1 MTPYERLRIAAEP
14 VLPVLYSKTRRELQ
28 RLLAETPAR
37 PARVL
42 DIGGRKSPYT
52 VGLSAEITV
61 LDLPRESEVQ
71 QLLHLGVTDDLLAEL
86 RRRRSNIAAVTLQD
100 MTRSE
105 LPSDEFDGAICVEVI
120 EHVPEAE
127 AFIEQSARVLKP
139 GGWFYLT
146 TPNGDYLSNEG
157 IHHNP
162 DHVKL
167 YTRAEMEE
175 LLGRH
180 FGRVRVTWGV
190 HTGHNRTRGLH
201 SLTWRR
207 PLRTAG
213 AMAGNVLSHLESRN
227 LDEQWRR
234 TAHLFAV
241 AYK

>member
-1 MTPYERLRIAAEP
+1 MTPYEVLHIISEP
-14 VLPVLYSKTRRELQ
+14 VLPVIYRKTRRELRQ
-28 RLLAETPAR
+28 LLAHTPAR

-52 VGLSAEITV
+52 VGLPAEITV
-61 LDLPRESEVQ
+61 LDLPRESELQ
-71 QLLHLGVTDDLLAEL
+71 EQLHLGLTDDLLSEIH
-86 RRRRSNIAAVTLQD
+86 RRRSNIAGVTLQD
-100 MTRSE
+100 MTRCE
-105 LPSDEFDGAICVEVI
+105 LPSDAFDGAIAVEVI
-120 EHVPEAE
+120 EHVTAAD

-167 YTRAEMEE
+167 YTRAEMES

-180 FGRVRVTWGV
+180 FSRVRVSWGV
-190 HTGHNRTRGLH
+190 QTGRNRVRGLR

-207 PLRTAG
+207 PVRTAT
-213 AMAGNVLSHLESRN
+213 AMASNILNHLESRD
-227 LDEQWRR
+227 LDEQRRR